1 MCCCVGFLYIGQN
14 IHWSSV
20 LCCSEL
26 RYFVLLYLCI
36 NTHLVGT
43 TLLCCALWCHVV
55 LYSTLSCFD
64 VLCSLDARYI
74 PGQNHITRLCSSS
87 TAAIQTRAAYCCR
100 HPAGP
105 ATSSP
110 LPCPCP
116 CLTNSAFPQISPDF
130 NPNLAELTDQ
140 YWFFKKRLRTGSRYH
155 LCAVEMRR
163 TIKRGDLGRLIEFT
177 VFPDCQSWEH
187 LSFLCTSI
195 EIPLG
200 SC

>member
-1 MCCCVGFLYIGQN
+1 ML
-14 IHWSSV
+14 
-20 LCCSEL
+20 
-26 RYFVLLYLCI
+26 
-36 NTHLVGT
+36 
-43 TLLCCALWCHVV
+43 

-105 ATSSP
+105 ATIATLPP

-116 CLTNSAFPQISPDF
+116 CLTNPAFPQISPDF

-140 YWFFKKRLRTGSRYH
+140 FWSFKKRLRTARESRHH

>member
-1 MCCCVGFLYIGQN
+1 MWCFIVPCPALMCCA
-14 IHWSSV
+14 V
-20 LCCSEL
+20 LMH
-26 RYFVLLYLCI
+26 VTYL
-36 NTHLVGT
+36 VKT
-43 TLLCCALWCHVV
+43 TSHASAPPPL
-55 LYSTLSCFD
+55 
-64 VLCSLDARYI
+64 
-74 PGQNHITRLCSSS
+74 

-105 ATSSP
+105 ATIATLPP

-116 CLTNSAFPQISPDF
+116 CLTNPAFPQISPDF
-130 NPNLAELTDQ
+130 NPNLAELTYQ
-140 YWFFKKRLRTGSRYH
+140 FWSFKGKRKKESRHH

-177 VFPDCQSWEH
+177 VFPDWPSWEH

-200 SC
+200 SCWWMLLIRLFDRYREIRGSTIEAQFQHLDSVQYEKGK